1 MSKSCQK
8 VVKSSLN
15 NIGKTIG
22 QTLKT
27 KARKPGK
34 FERMVRRIE
43 NRHRIDQKRRLMMN
57 LGIRRPYATSSHLV
71 TKGFKHARDN

>member
-15 NIGKTIG
+15 NISKTIG

-27 KARKPGK
+27 KTPKPGK
-34 FERMVRRIE
+34 FIRRMVRRID
-43 NRHRIDQKRRLMMN
+43 NRRRIDDNRRLMMN

-71 TKGFKHARDN
+71 ISVDAY

>member
-1 MSKSCQK
+1 LSTKCQKVVKIVKKMSKSCQK

-27 KARKPGK
+27 KTGKPGK
-34 FERMVRRIE
+34 FERMV
-43 NRHRIDQKRRLMMN
+43 
-57 LGIRRPYATSSHLV
+57 
-71 TKGFKHARDN
+71 